1 MKTTKF
7 QSILLFLGVILL
19 PLTVSNLALASK
31 ISAQALKTTLTRTLA
46 GTYDE
51 GTWGGK
57 GRNDTWNHSWTMV
70 GDGTVQ
76 LNNIKEVDD
85 EFTANLKI
93 AWKCKHTR
101 ENYNALVIK
110 TSEYD
115 DRYSGYV
122 TAEVAVGTIAGQSR
136 IYLKKINNT
145 YRKFRCG
152 NSVVNKLTKLNASE
166 L

>member
-7 QSILLFLGVILL
+7 QSILLSLGVILL
-19 PLTVSNLALASK
+19 PLTMSNLALASK
-31 ISAQALKTTLTRTLA
+31 ISPQALKTTLNRTLV

-51 GTWGGK
+51 GTDGGK

-70 GDGTVQ
+70 GDGAVQ
-76 LNNIKEVDD
+76 LNNIKQVDD

-101 ENYNALVIK
+101 ENYNALAIK

-122 TAEVAVGTIAGQSR
+122 TAEVAVGSIAGQSR

-145 YRKFRCG
+145 YPKFRCG
-152 NSVVNKLTKLNASE
+152 NSVVNKLKNLDGAE

>member
-1 MKTTKF
+1 MKTKKN
-7 QSILLFLGVILL
+7 QSILLSLGVILL
-19 PLTVSNLALASK
+19 PLTVSNLALAN
-31 ISAQALKTTLTRTLA
+31 ISAQALKTTLNRTLS

-57 GRNDTWNHSWTMV
+57 GRNDTWNESSTMV
-70 GDGTVQ
+70 GDGSVQ
-76 LNNIKEVDD
+76 LSNIKQVDD

-101 ENYNALVIK
+101 ENYNTFAVK

-122 TAEVAVGTIAGQSR
+122 TAEVAVGTIAGESR

-145 YRKFRCG
+145 YPKFRCG
-152 NSVVNKLTKLNASE
+152 NTVVNKLKNLDGSE